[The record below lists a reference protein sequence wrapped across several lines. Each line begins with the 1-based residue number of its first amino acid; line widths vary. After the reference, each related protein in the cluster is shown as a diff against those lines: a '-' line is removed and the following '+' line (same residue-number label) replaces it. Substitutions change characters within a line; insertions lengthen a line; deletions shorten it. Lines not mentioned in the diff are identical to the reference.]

1 MPYVEIVAALGP
13 NNEIGV
19 KRSSGAWSLPW
30 HRPGDLAFFR
40 SRTMGKICVMGKV
53 TSSTIPHL
61 DGRVRVV
68 VGKNCEFHS
77 VQSALYALDQ
87 HDLVLPSTALS
98 QAALIGGAGVFYEGE
113 QFTNRMWITRVPK
126 GHILTADIQD
136 VRYFHPT
143 RSLWDIEELS
153 HPYDESLQLFC
164 YTRRHLSVA
173 E

>member
-1 MPYVEIVAALGP
+1 VLGVFRGIDRATWPFSEAGPWAKFVLWGKLQAA
-13 NNEIGV
+13 
-19 KRSSGAWSLPW
+19 
-30 HRPGDLAFFR
+30 
-40 SRTMGKICVMGKV
+40 
-53 TSSTIPHL
+53 IPHL